1 MILSRLL
8 LAIPDV
14 LAAAVSADPSRCR
27 RQAICPTAMRGLCTI
42 CEPLLV
48 SLKLLWHYAHSK
60 FFCSGTSPVRPVKC
74 ICRELIVVALCRL
87 SYCDSAI
94 LGRSL
99 LEAGSRRRDGCVAS
113 PGAPVI
119 TCREYCKRHLRL
131 RVVCVSYAH
140 FLCASRAARLPP
152 LLRASMMACLKQ
164 ALLSSCLFQG
174 ANFAMSENLR
184 SSWQCSLMAA
194 LRTTRTCC
202 CVVQP
207 SICPRS

>member
-152 LLRASMMACLKQ
+152 PPSCIDDGVSETSLAEFVSIPGCELRNERELAILLAM
-164 ALLSSCLFQG
+164 LSHG
-174 ANFAMSENLR
+174 
-184 SSWQCSLMAA
+184 SSAHN
-194 LRTTRTCC
+194 
-202 CVVQP
+202 
-207 SICPRS
+207 